1 MNAFDKIKRSWWVIF
16 PFTQIF
22 SGVGFI
28 YMGLKSSNRNWIL
41 EGVTY
46 ELPLFLF
53 ILASAIY
60 PSRIMI
66 LYYVGIILLAAVIAL
81 IRSIMVAVRLF
92 DVYEME
98 DSRRVNAT
106 VVSTPDGSRHSGVV
120 NKVKEK
126 SNFEECCCCVLL
138 IFIIFAVISI
148 L

>member
-16 PFTQIF
+16 PFTLIF

-66 LYYVGIILLAAVIAL
+66 LYYAGIILLAAVIAL

-106 VVSTPDGSRHSGVV
+106 VVSTPDGSRHSVVV